1 MKIAAMVTLL
11 LCCAIGMV
19 HADGSDWQPKRRVEL
34 VVGNG
39 AGGELDRIARALQQ
53 AVQVHDLSRA
63 NLIVVN
69 RPGAGQMIGVAYLN
83 DHPGDPQYLAVLN
96 KSWLA
101 VMASHDTP
109 NYPDVTPIAVLYS
122 ANSVFAVNADSPIK
136 NGIDLLNLM
145 RKNITSVSFA
155 FEARGGVE
163 HAAIIRL
170 AQIAGADPKK
180 LKIVIFE
187 DAAKSALA
195 VAGDHVDVYISSIA
209 SALPLIQ
216 AGKLRAIGIAG
227 PQRLPGVLSTI
238 PTFREQG
245 IDILSQQAY
254 FVVGPKGLTPPEV
267 AYWQSVLSSAVET
280 SEMKSEASAES
291 WHVDFVP
298 AKDMPAWLTQNYQ
311 TILGAQ
317 RAVGYSNQ

>member
-11 LCCAIGMV
+11 LCCAIGMT

-39 AGGELDRIARALQQ
+39 AGGELDRIARALQR

-63 NLIVVN
+63 SLIVVN

-101 VMASHDTP
+101 VTASHDTP
-109 NYPDVTPIAVLYS
+109 NYLDVTPVAVLYS
-122 ANSVFAVNADSPIK
+122 ANSLFAVNADSPIK
-136 NGIDLLNLM
+136 NGTDLLNQM
-145 RKNITSVSFA
+145 RKDITSVSFA
-155 FEARGGVE
+155 FVARGGVE
-163 HAAIIRL
+163 HAAIIHL
-170 AQIAGADPKK
+170 AQMAGADPKK
-180 LKIVIFE
+180 LKIVIFDE
-187 DAAKSALA
+187 AGQAALA
-195 VAGDHVDVYISSIA
+195 VAGGHVDVYISSIGT
-209 SALPLIQ
+209 ALPLIE

-227 PQRLPGVLSTI
+227 PQRLPGALSTI

-267 AYWQSVLSSAVET
+267 AYWQSVLSAAVKT
-280 SEMKSEASAES
+280 SEVKSEATAES
-291 WHVDFVP
+291 WLPDFMP
-298 AKDMPAWLTQNYQ
+298 AKDMRAWLAQNYQ
-311 TILGAQ
+311 TILSAQ
-317 RAVGYSNQ
+317 HAVGYSNR